1 MHAKRTSTA
10 TRDKILTAAANVVI
24 SQGASRMT
32 LEAVAKEAGVSK
44 GGLLYHFPSKDAL
57 IEGMIEHMVQGLT
70 ERIRKAYDEDDIGT
84 NQGRWLRALTRANFQ
99 SQDLELGAGLTAAV
113 LLQPD
118 LLEANRQAYVARQ
131 NLIEQDGVDVVW
143 ANIIRLVGD
152 GIWFSELLG
161 FAPPEEPLKTQ
172 IMDRLI
178 SLTTGNL
185 DLENLMNTKNKGN
198 E

>member
-1 MHAKRTSTA
+1 MNEKRTSSE
-10 TRDKILTAAANVVI
+10 TRELILSAAANVVLT
-24 SQGASRMT
+24 QGASRMT

-57 IEGMIEHMVQGLT
+57 IEGMVEHMVAGLT
-70 ERIRKAYDEDDIGT
+70 ERIRREYEQDDYGN

-99 SQDLELGAGLTAAV
+99 SEDLELSAGLTAAV

-118 LLEANRQAYVARQ
+118 LLDANRKAYEARQ
-131 NLIEQDGVDVVW
+131 TLIEQDGVDIVW

-161 FAPPEEPLKTQ
+161 FAPPKEPLKTQ
-172 IMDRLI
+172 ILERLL
-178 SLTTGNL
+178 SLTTSDQNL
-185 DLENLMNTKNKGN
+185 E
-198 E
+198 

>member
-1 MHAKRTSTA
+1 MNKKRSSTD
-10 TRDKILTAAANVVI
+10 TRELILAAAANVVL
-24 SQGASRMT
+24 SQGASKMT

-57 IEGMIEHMVQGLT
+57 IEGMIEHMVQSLT
-70 ERIRKAYDEDDIGT
+70 DRIRVAYEQDEFGT
-84 NQGRWLRALTRANFQ
+84 NQGRWLRALTKANFQ
-99 SQDLELGAGLTAAV
+99 SEDLELSAGLTAAV

-118 LLEANRQAYVARQ
+118 LLEANRQAYETRQ
-131 NLIEQDGVDVVW
+131 KLIEQDGVDIVW

-161 FAPPEEPLKTQ
+161 FAPPKGPLKTQ
-172 IMDRLI
+172 IMEKLL
-178 SLTTGNL
+178 SLTTGST
-185 DLENLMNTKNKGN
+185 EM

>member
-1 MHAKRTSTA
+1 MNKKRSSTD
-10 TRDKILTAAANVVI
+10 TRELILTAAANVVL
-24 SQGASRMT
+24 SQGASKMT

-57 IEGMIEHMVQGLT
+57 VEGMIEHMVQGLT
-70 ERIRKAYDEDDIGT
+70 DRIRKAYEQDEFGT
-84 NQGRWLRALTRANFQ
+84 NQGRWLRALTKANFQ
-99 SQDLELGAGLTAAV
+99 SQDLELSAGLTAAV

-118 LLEANRQAYVARQ
+118 LLEANRRAYETRQ
-131 NLIEQDGVDVVW
+131 QLIEQDGVDMVW

-161 FAPPEEPLKTQ
+161 FAPPKEPIKSQ
-172 IMDRLI
+172 ILERLLA
-178 SLTTGNL
+178 LTT
-185 DLENLMNTKNKGN
+185 EKSEK

>member
-1 MHAKRTSTA
+1 MNKKRSPSV
-10 TRDKILTAAANVVI
+10 TRDKILTAAANVVL

-57 IEGMIEHMVQGLT
+57 IEAMIEHMVQGLT
-70 ERIRKAYDEDDIGT
+70 ARIRKEYEEDNFGT
-84 NQGRWLRALTRANFQ
+84 NQGRWLRALTKANFQ
-99 SQDLELGAGLTAAV
+99 SQDLELSAGLTAAV

-118 LLEANRQAYVARQ
+118 LLEANRKAYETRQALV
-131 NLIEQDGVDVVW
+131 EQDGVDIVW

-161 FAPPEEPLKTQ
+161 FAPPKEPLKTQ
-172 IMDRLI
+172 ILERLL
-178 SLTTGNL
+178 SLTIENL
-185 DLENLMNTKNKGN
+185 DL
-198 E
+198 

>member
-1 MHAKRTSTA
+1 MKEKRSA
-10 TRDKILTAAANVVI
+10 ADTRETILTAAANVVI
-24 SQGASRMT
+24 EQGASRMT

-57 IEGMIEHMVQGLT
+57 IEGMIDHMVQGLT
-70 ERIRKAYDEDDIGT
+70 ERIRKEYESDEFGT

-99 SQDLELGAGLTAAV
+99 SEDLELGAGLTAAV

-118 LLEANRQAYVARQ
+118 LLEANRQAYETRQ
-131 NLIEQDGVDVVW
+131 TLIEQDGVDIVW

-161 FAPPEEPLKTQ
+161 FAPPKEPLKSQ
-172 IMDRLI
+172 ILERLL

-185 DLENLMNTKNKGN
+185 DLEETPDSKKGGKL
-198 E
+198 